1 MSVKKLTDSQYTA
14 IFKEASRLAYEAA
27 NEYVEKYPESWYPCG
42 FSWVR
47 IKPARG
53 AFVSFL
59 KKHNIGRTDDYMGGY
74 VVYNPSG
81 HNTQSMEAKRLGSRA
96 FVNYLIEHL
105 PMVQASVET
114 RID

>member
-1 MSVKKLTDSQYTA
+1 MAKLTDDQFA
-14 IFKEASRLAYEAA
+14 VIFKEASRLAYEAA
-27 NEYVEKYPESWYPCG
+27 NEYVTNHPDAWYPCG

-53 AFVSFL
+53 AFVNFL
-59 KKHNIGRTDDYMGGY
+59 KKNDIGRTDDYMGGF

-81 HNTQSMEAKRLGSRA
+81 HHTQCMEAKCLGSLA
-96 FVNYLIEHL
+96 FINFVKQHIPDLKI
-105 PMVQASVET
+105 VAET